1 MLSNP
6 SSATSRKRSFINLQK
21 QRIMINLLINDQK
34 VSVEPGTTVL
44 AAAKKLKINIPTLCN
59 HDDLCVAGNCRVCVV
74 EQKGARTLIASCA
87 TPASEGMEIHTN
99 TLKVRNARKHIVELL
114 LTEHRSDCTKC
125 YKNQN
130 CELQSLANE
139 FAFGDTIFLDL
150 VEDHKYNIDRSSP
163 SFIKDD
169 SKCIRCQRCVRTCS
183 ELQQVS
189 AIAVANKGAHQKISS
204 FHERPMS
211 HVVCT
216 NCGQCVNRCPTGALV
231 EKTYIDQVWDA
242 IYDPEKH
249 VVVQTAPAVRVALG
263 EDLGYDPGE
272 RVTGKMVNALKQL
285 GFNSVLDTDF
295 SADLTI
301 MEEGTE
307 LLVRLKKALVD
318 GDKKISLPMFTSCSP
333 GWIKFIEHKY
343 PEFLPN
349 LSSCKSP
356 QQMFG
361 ALAKTF
367 YAKKRNIDPSKIVS
381 VSIMPCTAKKFEAD
395 RPEMRA
401 SGFKDVDYVLT
412 TRELAVMIKQAGID
426 FRNIE
431 ETHYDSIMGNS
442 TGAAVIFGATGG
454 VMEAALRTAYE
465 IVTGREVPFGNLN
478 ITPVRGMDGVKE
490 ASIKIEG
497 CVDAWKFLEGAE
509 LKVAIAHGLVN
520 ANKIMKL
527 VKSGQAHYHFVEI
540 MGCPGGCIGG
550 GGQPIPTNM
559 EIRKSRMKAIYSED
573 EHMVLRKS
581 HENPDVIAIYKE
593 FLDQPN
599 SHKSHELLHTHYVE
613 RDNF

>member
-1 MLSNP
+1 
-6 SSATSRKRSFINLQK
+6 
-21 QRIMINLLINDQK
+21 MINLSINDTP
-34 VSVEPGTTVL
+34 VSVEAGTTVL
-44 AAAKKLKINIPTLCN
+44 EAAKKLNFNIPTLCN
-59 HDDLCVAGNCRVCVV
+59 HSDLCVAGNCRVCVV
-74 EQKGARTLIASCA
+74 EQTGARTLIASCA
-87 TPASEGMEIHTN
+87 TPASEGMHIHTN

-114 LTEHRSDCTKC
+114 LSEHRADCTKC

-139 FAFGDTIFLDL
+139 FAFGDHIFLDL
-150 VEDHKYNIDRSSP
+150 VEDHKYSIDRSSP
-163 SFIKDD
+163 SFVKDD

-183 ELQQVS
+183 ELQYVS

-204 FHERPMS
+204 FHDRPMS

-295 SADLTI
+295 TADLTI

-318 GDKKISLPMFTSCSP
+318 GDKKVSLPLFTSCSP

-343 PEFLPN
+343 PEYLPN
-349 LSSCKSP
+349 LSTCKSP

-401 SGFKDVDYVLT
+401 SGFKDVDFVLT
-412 TRELAVMIKQAGID
+412 TRELAVMIKQAGLEFESLPD
-426 FRNIE
+426 EHF
-431 ETHYDSIMGNS
+431 DSVMGSS
-442 TGAAVIFGATGG
+442 TGAAVIFGTTGG
-454 VMEAALRTAYE
+454 VMEAALRTVYE
-465 IVTGREVPFGNLN
+465 VVTGREIPFEGLN
-478 ITPVRGMDGVKE
+478 ITAVRGTEGEVRE
-490 ASIKIEG
+490 ASVKIT
-497 CVDAWKFLEGAE
+497 KTL
-509 LKVAIAHGLVN
+509 
-520 ANKIMKL
+520 
-527 VKSGQAHYHFVEI
+527 
-540 MGCPGGCIGG
+540 
-550 GGQPIPTNM
+550 
-559 EIRKSRMKAIYSED
+559 
-573 EHMVLRKS
+573 
-581 HENPDVIAIYKE
+581 
-593 FLDQPN
+593 
-599 SHKSHELLHTHYVE
+599 
-613 RDNF
+613 

>member
-1 MLSNP
+1 MV
-6 SSATSRKRSFINLQK
+6 
-21 QRIMINLLINDQK
+21 NLLINDTPI
-34 VSVEPGTTVL
+34 SVPAGTTVL
-44 AAAKKLKINIPTLCN
+44 DAAKKLKINIPTLCN
-59 HDDLCVAGNCRVCVV
+59 HPDLCVAGNCRVCVV
-74 EQKGARTLIASCA
+74 EQKGARTLIAACA
-87 TPASEGMEIHTN
+87 MPVSEGMDIHTN

-114 LTEHRSDCTKC
+114 LSEHRADCTKC

-139 FAFGDTIFLDL
+139 FAFGEHVFLDL
-150 VEDHKYNIDRSSP
+150 VEDHNYSIDRSSP

-183 ELQQVS
+183 ELQFIS
-189 AIAVANKGAHQKISS
+189 AIAVSKKGAHQKISS
-204 FHERPMS
+204 FHNRPMS

-242 IYDPEKH
+242 IYDPDKH

-263 EDLGYDPGE
+263 EDLGYDPGQ
-272 RVTGKMVNALKQL
+272 RVTGKMVTALRQL
-285 GFNSVLDTDF
+285 GFNSILDTDF
-295 SADLTI
+295 TADLTI

-307 LLVRLKKALVD
+307 LLTRLKKALVD
-318 GDKKISLPMFTSCSP
+318 GDKGQALPMFTSCSP
-333 GWIKFIEHKY
+333 GWIKFIEHKF

-349 LSSCKSP
+349 LSTCKSP

-361 ALAKTF
+361 ALSKTF
-367 YAKKRNIDPSKIVS
+367 YAQKRKLDPSKIIS
-381 VSIMPCTAKKFEAD
+381 VSIMPCTAKKYEAD
-395 RPEMRA
+395 RPEMRS
-401 SGFKDVDYVLT
+401 SGFKDVDFVLT

-426 FRNIE
+426 FRNLE
-431 ETHYDSIMGNS
+431 ESHYDSVMGDS

-490 ASIKIEG
+490 ATIKIEG
-497 CVDAWKFLEGAE
+497 CLPDWKFLEGAE

-520 ANKIMKL
+520 ANKIMRM
-527 VKSGQAHYHFVEI
+527 VRAGTAPYHFVEI
-540 MGCPGGCIGG
+540 MACPGGCIGG

-559 EIRKSRMKAIYSED
+559 EIRKNRMKAIYSED

-581 HENPDVIAIYKE
+581 HENPEVVAIYKE

-599 SHKSHELLHTHYVE
+599 SHKSHELLHTHYVVRE
-613 RDNF
+613 TY

>member
-1 MLSNP
+1 
-6 SSATSRKRSFINLQK
+6 
-21 QRIMINLLINDQK
+21 MINLIINNVK
-34 VSVEPGTTVL
+34 VSVPEGTTVL
-44 AAAKKLKINIPTLCN
+44 DAAKKLNINIPTLCN
-59 HDDLCVAGNCRVCVV
+59 HPDLCVAGNCRVCLV
-74 EQKGARTLIASCA
+74 EQTGARTLVAACSM
-87 TPASEGMEIHTN
+87 PASEGMEIKTN
-99 TLKVRNARKHIVELL
+99 TLKVRNARKHVVELL
-114 LTEHRSDCTKC
+114 LSEHRSDCTKC
-125 YKNQN
+125 YKNQK
-130 CELQSLANE
+130 CELQALANE

-150 VEDHKYNIDRSSP
+150 VEDHQYTIDRSSP

-169 SKCIRCQRCVRTCS
+169 SKCIHCQRCVRTCS
-183 ELQQVS
+183 QLQQIA

-204 FHERPMS
+204 FHDRPMS

-272 RVTGKMVNALKQL
+272 RVTGKMVTALRQL
-285 GFNSVLDTDF
+285 GFNSILDTDF
-295 SADLTI
+295 TADLTI

-307 LLVRLKKALVD
+307 LLTRLKKVLVD
-318 GDKKISLPMFTSCSP
+318 GDKEQSLPMFTSCSP

-343 PEFLPN
+343 PEFLSN
-349 LSSCKSP
+349 LSTCKSP

-367 YAKKRNIDPSKIVS
+367 YAQKRKIDPSKIVS
-381 VSIMPCTAKKFEAD
+381 VSVMPCTAKKYEAD

-401 SGFKDVDYVLT
+401 SGFKDIDFVLT

-426 FRNIE
+426 FRNLE
-431 ETHYDSIMGNS
+431 ASNYDSVMGDS

-465 IVTGREVPFGNLN
+465 IVTGREVPFTNLN
-478 ITPVRGMDGVKE
+478 ITPVRGMDGVK
-490 ASIKIEG
+490 AATVKIEG
-497 CVDAWKFLEGAE
+497 CTEDWKFLEGAE

-520 ANKIMKL
+520 ANKLMKE
-527 VKSGQAHYHFVEI
+527 VRNGTSPYHFIEI
-540 MGCPGGCIGG
+540 MACPGGCIGG
-550 GGQPIPTNM
+550 GGQPIPTSM
-559 EIRKSRMKAIYSED
+559 EIRKKRMKAIYSED
-573 EHMVLRKS
+573 ENMVLRKS
-581 HENPDVIAIYKE
+581 HDNPDVIAIYKE
-593 FLDQPN
+593 FLGKPN
-599 SHKSHELLHTHYVE
+599 SHVSHELLHTHYTE